1 MKKIIA
7 SIIWTALKLLQL
19 LAWSHALSRATD
31 GLLPVPTITT
41 SLESSQIPIQSEVP
55 QWKVRFPLLL
65 QVVVVMAVAAP
76 LKFIHRSASESTNSN
91 QVDIQG
97 LIIKII
103 LWCQLLA
110 VSRNNSVR
118 PSSLW
123 LEMSAKIATY
133 WVKYH
138 GVAVSSLLRTRS
150 HHHQPHKQRSSFS
163 SSSISL
169 LIRKLSSNH
178 QREPK
183 AVAPSLSW
191 WT

>member
-1 MKKIIA
+1 MRKIIA

-19 LAWSHALSRATD
+19 LAWSHALSRPKD

-97 LIIKII
+97 LIII
-103 LWCQLLA
+103 LWFQLMA

-118 PSSLW
+118 LSSLW

-163 SSSISL
+163 SSSILL
-169 LIRKLSSNH
+169 LIRKLSCNH